1 MSMPTLPQALYKANL
16 DLWLRIGELL
26 EDNRAQWT
34 ALLARELGDGAAP
47 GLDRAVD
54 GHLTGLDDLAGE
66 AADDLGIDAVILVA
80 HQGLAGQFEQD
91 AAIGECGHAGLGDG

>member
-34 ALLARELGDGAAP
+34 ALLARELGDGAAHRGRP
-47 GLDRAVD
+47 DLGR
-54 GHLTGLDDLAGE
+54 LDDDVG
-66 AADDLGIDAVILVA
+66 
-80 HQGLAGQFEQD
+80 GQR
-91 AAIGECGHAGLGDG
+91 